1 MSCTEIY
8 AFDQAGF
15 PHLYGEVYNSWR
27 GAMAVWHIMEE
38 RHLPPFVPW
47 YVKSC
52 NWYHPDMAPEE
63 VERRIGYKPSR
74 ALCYG
79 GKEEPAREIWNLVD
93 SPDIP
98 EHEKIVLYT
107 TFDHCLVRA
116 ENLPAVIAAFRAF
129 EGADHQGE
137 TNLGEQ
143 ANILE
148 EISRDPEVI
157 AVGWNQTSVNA
168 DTWSSIGG
176 YDSVKD
182 EPIPYNCLTGD
193 AHYWLFDD
201 LKEGSL

>member
-8 AFDQAGF
+8 AFDLEGNAR
-15 PHLYGEVYNSWR
+15 LYGEVRNSWR
-27 GAMAVWHIMEE
+27 GSMAVWCILEN

-47 YVKSC
+47 YVKFC
-52 NWYHPDMAPEE
+52 NWYHPDMASEE

-74 ALCYG
+74 ALCHG

-116 ENLPAVIAAFRAF
+116 ENLPAVIAAFRQF
-129 EGADHQGE
+129 DGD
-137 TNLGEQ
+137 TSLKEQ
-143 ANILE
+143 ADILQKAAD
-148 EISRDPEVI
+148 DPEVI
-157 AVGWNQTSVNA
+157 AIGWNQTSVNA